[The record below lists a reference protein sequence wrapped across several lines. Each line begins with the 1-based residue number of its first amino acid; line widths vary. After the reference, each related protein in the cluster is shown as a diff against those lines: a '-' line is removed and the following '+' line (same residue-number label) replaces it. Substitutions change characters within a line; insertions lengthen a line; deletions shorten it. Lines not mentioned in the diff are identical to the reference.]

1 MLTLETLLNYHRQYF
16 EEKLAETTGLRF
28 GQFVVNNL
36 PNDYTVVYPATISS
50 IFYEKDT
57 MKAFDMLLQLV
68 EE

>member
-1 MLTLETLLNYHRQYF
+1 MLTLETLLNYHRQYYS
-16 EEKLAETTGLRF
+16 ERLAETADLRF

-36 PNDYTVVYPATISS
+36 PLDRRVMYHETISCV
-50 IFYEKDT
+50 FYERDT